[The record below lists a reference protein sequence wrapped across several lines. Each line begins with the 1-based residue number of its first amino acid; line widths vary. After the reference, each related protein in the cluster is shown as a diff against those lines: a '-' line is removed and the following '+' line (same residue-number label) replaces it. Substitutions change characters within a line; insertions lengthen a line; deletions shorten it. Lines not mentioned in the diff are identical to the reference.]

1 MGKGAS
7 RMTIFRHEMRRGMTS
22 LAIWAAAIAFL
33 LGVCVLIYPEM
44 GAQIDDVGAMFAE
57 MGSFSQAFGMDRINF
72 GEFLGFFAIECGNVL
87 GLGGALFAALTGVSA
102 LMKEEQGNTAEFLL
116 THPVSR
122 VRITAEKLCAAAVQ
136 VLLLNAV
143 CIAVTAVC
151 VRSIGETPPF
161 KTMALL
167 FLAYF
172 LMQLEIL
179 AITFGLSAFLRRG
192 GIGAGLGLAA
202 AFYFMNIIAN
212 LTEKAEFLKFL
223 TPFGYADGTKVVA
236 EEALSGKYCAAGAV
250 FAALGILLAFWHYRT
265 KEIA

>member
-1 MGKGAS
+1 
-7 RMTIFRHEMRRGMTS
+7 MTIFRHEMRRGMTS
-22 LAIWAAAIAFL
+22 LAIWTAAIAFL

-44 GAQIDDVGAMFAE
+44 GGQMDEVGAVFAE
-57 MGSFSQAFGMDRINF
+57 MGGFSQAFGLDRVNF
-72 GEFLGFFAIECGNVL
+72 GEFSGFFAIECGNVL

-136 VLLLNAV
+136 VLLLNAA

-151 VRSIGETPPF
+151 VRGIGEAPPL
-161 KTMALL
+161 KAMALL
-167 FLAYF
+167 FLAYA

-179 AITFGLSAFLRRG
+179 AVTFGLSACLRRG

-202 AFYFMNIIAN
+202 AFYFMNLIAN
-212 LTEKAEFLKFL
+212 LTEKAEFLKYF
-223 TPFGYADGTKVVA
+223 TPFGYADGAKIVA
-236 EEALSGKYCAAGAV
+236 EEALYGEYCASGAV
-250 FAALGILLAFWHYRT
+250 FAALGIAFAFWYYRK

>member
-1 MGKGAS
+1 MGKGAAD
-7 RMTIFRHEMRRGMTS
+7 MTIFRHELRRGMAS
-22 LAIWAAAIAFL
+22 LAIWTAAIAFL

-44 GAQIDDVGAMFAE
+44 GGQMDEVGAAFAE
-57 MGSFSQAFGMDRINF
+57 MGGFSQAFGLDRINF
-72 GEFLGFFAIECGNVL
+72 GEFTGFFAIECGNVL

-122 VRITAEKLCAAAVQ
+122 VRVTAEKLCAAAVQ
-136 VLLLNAV
+136 VLLLNAA

-151 VRSIGETPPF
+151 VRGIGEEPPLE
-161 KTMALL
+161 TMALL
-167 FLAYF
+167 FLAYT

-179 AITFGLSAFLRRG
+179 AVTFGLSACLRRG

-202 AFYFMNIIAN
+202 AFYFMNLIAN
-212 LTEKAEFLKFL
+212 LTEKAEFLKYL
-223 TPFGYADGTKVVA
+223 TPFGYADGAKIVA
-236 EEALSGKYCAAGAV
+236 EKAMCGEYCASGAV
-250 FAALGILLAFWHYRT
+250 FAVLGVAFAFRYYRK